1 MTLAIPTTT
10 KRLAKCA
17 TARFCLILLT
27 FFSAFLCAEEETTTT
42 LSQKVYPF
50 FIPPQDWEI
59 VDVTSLSPKV
69 IIGFM
74 EKDKKG
80 FCPSMNL
87 AIEKVNV
94 SLNEY
99 VKAVKKLHEIDS
111 NTRWRDLGKL
121 NTPAGM
127 ARITEIDTKTKWGPV
142 RMLQLILVKEEK
154 AYILTA
160 AAPKEDFSRLYPSL
174 KKSFH
179 SFTLTE
185 DLLSFV
191 KDSQKSDLLREKIL
205 HVKQASIA
213 PLEPK
218 EDETPSACEWVSFT
232 EYLIKEHSDMGAFWQ
247 LQILQMIQNEIAS
260 SL

>member
-1 MTLAIPTTT
+1 MTLAIQTTT
-10 KRLAKCA
+10 KQLVKFV
-17 TARFCLILLT
+17 TFGLWLILLT
-27 FFSAFLCAEEETTTT
+27 FFSAVQCSGEEYSSPHS
-42 LSQKVYPF
+42 LKAYPF
-50 FIPPQDWEI
+50 FIPPKDWEI
-59 VDVTSLSPKV
+59 VDAHSLSPKV
-69 IIGFM
+69 VIGFM

-87 AIEKVNV
+87 AIEKINV

-111 NTRWRDLGKL
+111 NTRWRDLGNLK
-121 NTPAGM
+121 TPAGM

-142 RMLQLILVKEEK
+142 RMLQLILVSEGN

-191 KDSQKSDLLREKIL
+191 NDSHKSEILKEKIVHL
-205 HVKQASIA
+205 KQASTVPQEA
-213 PLEPK
+213 DDKKLAA
-218 EDETPSACEWVSFT
+218 SEWVSFT
-232 EYLIKEHSDMGAFWQ
+232 EYLIKEHSDMGPFWQ
-247 LQILQMIQNEIAS
+247 LQILQMVQNEIAS